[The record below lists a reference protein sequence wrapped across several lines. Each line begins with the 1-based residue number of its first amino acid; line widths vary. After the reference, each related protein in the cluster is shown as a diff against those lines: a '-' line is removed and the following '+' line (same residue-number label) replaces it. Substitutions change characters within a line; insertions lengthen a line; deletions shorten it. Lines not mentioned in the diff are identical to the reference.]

1 MRRWRDRDP
10 HQSGAAGPGAGDRT
24 SSGRRRTGQQ
34 AVSFRTRPDETDGN
48 ISEATPRFTRRSL
61 TPRVGRSGTT
71 IQINQRTLLLG
82 AAAPGILLLLFLI
95 SRTFVSP
102 TAPDATPALQT
113 AGPTAQPGA
122 TTVPTQGAIQMTVV
136 PIEPSY
142 TVQAGDT
149 LATIARRFNT
159 SVDSLQSINNIT
171 DRNALKVGQKLVI
184 P

>member
-1 MRRWRDRDP
+1 
-10 HQSGAAGPGAGDRT
+10 
-24 SSGRRRTGQQ
+24 
-34 AVSFRTRPDETDGN
+34 
-48 ISEATPRFTRRSL
+48 
-61 TPRVGRSGTT
+61 
-71 IQINQRTLLLG
+71 
-82 AAAPGILLLLFLI
+82 
-95 SRTFVSP
+95 
-102 TAPDATPALQT
+102 
-113 AGPTAQPGA
+113 
-122 TTVPTQGAIQMTVV
+122 MTVV